1 MDWLTHRFREGEGR
15 KSGSL
20 QIMYGID
27 GRAALPERVLE
38 HLEGYRGSAPVRIG
52 RLPWE
57 FRVGRSESCGR
68 LVDALAEP
76 LALLALWARL

>member
-52 RLPWE
+52 KAG
-57 FRVGRSESCGR
+57 VGIQSGEVGI
-68 LVDALAEP
+68 
-76 LALLALWARL
+76 LW